1 MPLAEGK
8 MISAHGPD
16 CPNCGTSHGACAR
29 MVWDLGATCCSSCSH
44 LEEQGTAQDDLG
56 GPGQG

>member
-44 LEEQGTAQDDLG
+44 LEEQGTGAG
-56 GPGQG
+56 